1 MCTLLNNPKIL
12 DYPYKRKNLDEAI
25 LTFDKNNN
33 YTVTLPKF
41 LKDKRKKQ
49 NHLIYE
55 NKSKDLKAVTKLYK
69 SVDYSKNKRYIE
81 ESKKL
86 NDNLLLSEKEQ
97 NIFQNKMIFQ
107 IKVFQILF

>member
-1 MCTLLNNPKIL
+1 MCTLLNNPKIS

-81 ESKKL
+81 ASKKL
-86 NDNLLLSEKEQ
+86 NDNLLLSEKE
-97 NIFQNKMIFQ
+97 
-107 IKVFQILF
+107 